1 MFDTQDVDCI
11 HKVLCLYCN
20 LYPEFLLSY
29 LLYILILVKLKL
41 VKTKHT
47 HSKHTKKEQDRNK
60 KLLENMTSI
69 TLVLTCLCRLNVMS
83 QLSREHLQ
91 QVCQLKDLFC
101 L

>member
-47 HSKHTKKEQDRNK
+47 RSKHTKKQKVTGKHDQFNSGVNMFVQD
-60 KLLENMTSI
+60 ECDVTA
-69 TLVLTCLCRLNVMS
+69 V
-83 QLSREHLQ
+83 
-91 QVCQLKDLFC
+91 
-101 L
+101 